1 MLIKHDCQFV
11 AYAAQWNK
19 THCAVKDLKKY
30 IFKNQMQMVTQ
41 ARDIL

>member
-1 MLIKHDCQFV
+1 MLIKYECKFV

-30 IFKNQMQMVTQ
+30 IFKKKILMVTQ
-41 ARDIL
+41 AMYL